1 MNFVEKL
8 AARRADNDNQPV
20 PAIAFLGD
28 SVTQGCFEIY
38 TNAKNEIVP
47 VFDQSAAYETDFSKI
62 MAHLYPNAPIT
73 VINAGISGN
82 TAVQGLQRLERDVI
96 SHKPDLA
103 VVCFALNDSVGGLDG
118 LDRYICALSEI
129 FSQLKENKV
138 EIIFMTPNMMATEV
152 DHRIQP
158 GVIRD
163 AAEICC
169 AVQRDGVLDQY
180 IEAARK
186 LCKEQEIPVCD
197 CYHIWKQLNNAG
209 VDTNSLLSNQIN
221 HPTREMNWLFAF
233 ELVKTIFSM

>member
-8 AARRADNDNQPV
+8 AARGADNDNQKA

-73 VINAGISGN
+73 VINAGVSGN
-82 TAVQGLQRLERDVI
+82 TAAQGLQRLERDVI
-96 SHKPDLA
+96 SHKPDMV
-103 VVCFALNDSVGGLDG
+103 VVCFALNDSVRGLNN
-118 LDRYICALSEI
+118 LDQYVYALREI
-129 FSQLKENKV
+129 FSKLKENNI

-163 AAEICC
+163 AAERCC
-169 AVQRDGVLDQY
+169 TAQRDGILDQY

-186 LCKEQEIPVCD
+186 LCEEQEIPVCD
-197 CYHIWKQLNNAG
+197 CYRIWKQLNRAG

-233 ELVKTIFSM
+233 ELVKTIFSL